1 VNDAELFAQIAAAP
15 DSVAAYL
22 VLADVLQQRGDPRGD
37 LIVTQHALDTAA
49 PREAAELRK
58 REGEGLIA
66 NLATWLPIA
75 VEQRKHL
82 LVRWRWGFVH
92 RARCSNPAA
101 LKSFLDSPHVGS
113 TLAELRLFG
122 KSVPAQLAALSA
134 AWPPALRRLHLG
146 DDLLAMHGPPIDLTK
161 LPAHQLESLAV
172 HGDLI
177 ELGWKT
183 PPPSLRRLELRAVS
197 FDLARLGAFDW
208 PAVEELVVWT
218 PKIAD
223 LAMLA
228 RFPNLRVLGLGGTE
242 NTDELA
248 QWLAG
253 HPTVARLQTLDLDGG
268 TLTIAGARAL
278 KPLAKRMRV
287 DVRRN
292 LIKSAE
298 LKRLETAKL
307 VVRPQR
313 TGELPLSN
321 RSEPQNLLDRARTVA
336 NSEKPEDLV
345 KRYHKA
351 TAAAALLE
359 PGEAV
364 IERSRLATKL
374 EDPAKRNALRALI
387 TEAESRLSNEIA
399 VFNTELELGLALACD
414 TVDDLYEAETWCW
427 QALREARW
435 FGNTS
440 SENRAN
446 GQIAT
451 LRMRRGDANAAAPM
465 LERVATHYRDS
476 GSRTQEAWAL
486 RQRGNVELTRS
497 NFVAAEE
504 LYRKALAIYVDL
516 NDKPSQGIVLSELS
530 SAYWYRSDYAGAEKM
545 LREALTLKHDDTV
558 GVGSTYYN
566 LAAILNGANR
576 IDESIEAAT
585 TALEIFE
592 RHKHTGG
599 QGQALS
605 LLGELWQRK
614 NQHARALELLER
626 AIKIFRAGGRQRE
639 LGVTLGNISRV
650 ALDLGEWAK
659 VRVCCE
665 EAVEIH
671 REVGNKYNE
680 GMQLMGLAD
689 AATGEGNFEEAD
701 AWLVE
706 AIAPLEAIN
715 NYQGLAAV
723 HHRRGIAA
731 QLSGK
736 REVAERYYKQAM
748 VDATR
753 GNWAE
758 MHGWVEMWI
767 ALLAAQVNGPK
778 PARAALK
785 RARAAIPATSVQ
797 GIETLAMTEGVVA
810 RLLGEDVE
818 LPEPASWDSRIIA
831 TLAQ

>member
-1 VNDAELFAQIAAAP
+1 MAPGIRASRSLVRSRSARAAAR
-15 DSVAAYL
+15 S
-22 VLADVLQQRGDPRGD
+22 
-37 LIVTQHALDTAA
+37 
-49 PREAAELRK
+49 
-58 REGEGLIA
+58 
-66 NLATWLPIA
+66 ATY
-75 VEQRKHL
+75 R
-82 LVRWRWGFVH
+82 
-92 RARCSNPAA
+92 
-101 LKSFLDSPHVGS
+101 
-113 TLAELRLFG
+113 
-122 KSVPAQLAALSA
+122 
-134 AWPPALRRLHLG
+134 
-146 DDLLAMHGPPIDLTK
+146 
-161 LPAHQLESLAV
+161 
-172 HGDLI
+172 
-177 ELGWKT
+177 
-183 PPPSLRRLELRAVS
+183 PSLRSLEIRAID
-197 FDLARLGAFDW
+197 FDPATLGAYDW
-208 PAVEELVVWT
+208 PAIEELVVWT
-218 PKIAD
+218 PRIAD
-223 LAMLA
+223 LSMLA
-228 RFPNLRVLGLGGTE
+228 RFPNLRVLGLGGTLH
-242 NTDELA
+242 TDALA
-248 QWLAG
+248 QRLAV
-253 HPTVARLQTLDLDGG
+253 HPTVLRLQTLELDGG
-268 TLTIAGARAL
+268 TLTGAGARAL
-278 KPLAKRMRV
+278 KPLAKRIRI

-298 LKRLETAKL
+298 IKRLETAKL

-313 TGELPLSN
+313 RGELPLSD
-321 RSEPQNLLDRARTVA
+321 RSEPPTLLERARHAA
-336 NSEKPEDLV
+336 NSAKPDDVV
-345 KRYHKA
+345 KRFHKA
-351 TAAAALLE
+351 TAAAALVE
-359 PGEAV
+359 PGAAL
-364 IERSRLATKL
+364 IARGGLANRL
-374 EDPAKRNALRALI
+374 DYPAKRDALRALI
-387 TEAESRLSNEIA
+387 AEADGASSFE
-399 VFNTELELGLALACD
+399 VVTFGTDLELMLALACD
-414 TVDDLYEAETWCW
+414 GADELYEAETWCW
-427 QALREARW
+427 QALRDARW
-435 FGNTS
+435 FGKS
-440 SENRAN
+440 SEENRAS

-465 LERVATHYRDS
+465 LERVEAHYRDKKS
-476 GSRTQEAWAL
+476 ESQQAWAL

-504 LYRKALAIYVDL
+504 LYRKALAIYVEL
-516 NDKPSQGIVLSELS
+516 KDKSSQGIVLSELS

-545 LREALTLKHDDTV
+545 LREALMLKNDDTV

-566 LAAILNGANR
+566 LGAILNGANR

-585 TALEIFE
+585 KALEIFE
-592 RHKHTGG
+592 HHKHSGG

-626 AIKIFRAGGRQRE
+626 AIVIFRAGGRQRE

-706 AIAPLEAIN
+706 AITPLKAIN

-731 QLSGK
+731 QLTGK

-767 ALLAAQVNGPK
+767 ALLAAQANEPK
-778 PARAALK
+778 PARAALR
-785 RARAAIPATSVQ
+785 RAHAAIPATSVQ
-797 GIETLAMTEGVVA
+797 GIATLAMTDTVVA
-810 RLLGEDVE
+810 RLLGEAVE
-818 LPEPASWDSRIIA
+818 LPEPQSWDSRIIA